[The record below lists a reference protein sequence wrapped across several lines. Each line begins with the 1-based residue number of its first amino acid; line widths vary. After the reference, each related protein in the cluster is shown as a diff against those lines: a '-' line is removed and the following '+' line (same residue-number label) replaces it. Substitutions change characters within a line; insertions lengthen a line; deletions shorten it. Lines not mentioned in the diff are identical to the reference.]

1 MRYLIG
7 EKSEVAGVQ
16 ELKNGTLAYRSWIV
30 IIRFRAMKNLTRLA
44 VDSTALFI
52 LGQLL
57 IS

>member
-7 EKSEVAGVQ
+7 KKSRNQ
-16 ELKNGTLAYRSWIV
+16 ELQNGTLAYRSGIV